1 MGPRSDPLTEIGV
14 YLILRGEKIEENR
27 QEEYFLRSIFRIM
40 EWETF
45 VKPLFFVFSCALAED
60 VIYFSKVQINYGK
73 PKRHYS
79 HGRNSC

>member
-45 VKPLFFVFSCALAED
+45 VKPLFFVFSCTLAED
-60 VIYFSKVQINYGK
+60 VIYFSKVQK
-73 PKRHYS
+73 
-79 HGRNSC
+79 